1 MATFTQ
7 TDAPTKTLEIDENF
21 PGYREIKEQV
31 KATFVDVPVLGLEGK
46 PRSIAHL
53 KGHTSGITQIAPVD
67 GSKWGWTFQKRNL
80 VKTSYYIAND
90 GDAEKEGSFANV
102 KAIGVNDFESKHSWN
117 RIYGKFALQSNI
129 KPMYL
134 EVIKNKANIG
144 GHTFINKYGLHGAV
158 VTTVLRDF
166 CTEKGWTYRPV
177 VILNEDADGIPGPAL
192 QDELEYWTIK
202 DPEFQGF
209 RN

>member
-67 GSKWGWTFQKRNL
+67 GSKWGLDFS
-80 VKTSYYIAND
+80 KT
-90 GDAEKEGSFANV
+90 
-102 KAIGVNDFESKHSWN
+102 
-117 RIYGKFALQSNI
+117 
-129 KPMYL
+129 
-134 EVIKNKANIG
+134 
-144 GHTFINKYGLHGAV
+144 
-158 VTTVLRDF
+158 
-166 CTEKGWTYRPV
+166 
-177 VILNEDADGIPGPAL
+177 
-192 QDELEYWTIK
+192 
-202 DPEFQGF
+202 
-209 RN
+209 

>member
-102 KAIGVNDFESKHSWN
+102 KAIALMILRVN
-117 RIYGKFALQSNI
+117 
-129 KPMYL
+129 
-134 EVIKNKANIG
+134 
-144 GHTFINKYGLHGAV
+144 T
-158 VTTVLRDF
+158 
-166 CTEKGWTYRPV
+166 V
-177 VILNEDADGIPGPAL
+177 VI
-192 QDELEYWTIK
+192 EYMENLHYNQI
-202 DPEFQGF
+202 
-209 RN
+209 

>member
-7 TDAPTKTLEIDENF
+7 IDVLTKTLKIDEKF

-31 KATFVDVPVLGLEGK
+31 KTTFVDGFISELASEPK
-46 PRSIAHL
+46 SIVHL
-53 KGHTSGITQIAPVD
+53 KGHTSGITQLAPVD

-80 VKTSYYIAND
+80 VKHSYYIAND
-90 GDAEKEGSFANV
+90 GYAEKEYSFANV
-102 KAIGVNDFESKHSWN
+102 KAIGINDFEDEHSKY

-144 GHTFINKYGLHGAV
+144 GYTFTEEYGLHGAV

-177 VILNEDADGIPGPAL
+177 VILNEGADGIPGPAL
-192 QDELEYWTIK
+192 QDELEYWAIK